1 MQPKNAIVLCACILT
16 IIALFVLS
24 YFSQIPVWSVFIAWA
39 CFFHIGGGENRN
51 QAFGH
56 ILQHMVLGAVAAWL
70 SAIALLHNP
79 FESGLAQQLWTPVLI
94 GIVIALLF
102 LLARLPRFAIAPVI
116 IYGYASVFA
125 MASTAGLFSLENL
138 LSFSLGNAMLAVV
151 VATLIGACA
160 AYINS
165 MLVDA
170 LSKSQ
175 PA

>member
-1 MQPKNAIVLCACILT
+1 MNPMNAATLCACVLT
-16 IIALFVLS
+16 IIALFILS

-39 CFFHIGGGENRN
+39 CFFHIGGGADRK

-56 ILQHMVLGAVAAWL
+56 ILQHMLLGAVAAWL
-70 SAIALLHNP
+70 SAIALLHSP
-79 FESGLAQQLWTPVLI
+79 FEAGLAQQLWAPVLI

-102 LLARLPRFAIAPVI
+102 MLGRLPRFSITPVI

-138 LSFSLGNAMLAVV
+138 LSFSLANAMLAVV
-151 VATLIGACA
+151 AATLIGACA

-170 LSKSQ
+170 LSKPQ
-175 PA
+175 RA